1 MLDPV
6 LQVGTGESLAPKY
19 GTDNP
24 MSEDNLKSIVKMM
37 SILDCFS
44 TIERK
49 LSVAEIAKRTNMPRG
64 TAHRIIRTMRELG
77 LMEQERQRDQYRL
90 GMKLFELGTTVLA
103 NMDLHREAQ
112 SSVESLTRVSGEI
125 VHLSVF
131 DGINSTVI
139 NRTDPEGKRVNTL
152 FVLESSPAHAT
163 SSGKV
168 ALAFQP
174 QAAIDKFLSLGL
186 RRIAPNTITDA
197 GLLLAE
203 LETIRANGYAID
215 NEELTPGTKCVG
227 APIRN
232 SSGRVF
238 AAISVSGP
246 SRRFTPERIEAFSGL
261 VKHYAEAISA
271 QLGYRPHEQE
281 EAEKVPP
288 VPAAARHRT
297 A

>member
-1 MLDPV
+1 
-6 LQVGTGESLAPKY
+6 
-19 GTDNP
+19 
-24 MSEDNLKSIVKMM
+24 MSQDNLKSVVKMM

-44 TIERK
+44 TLDRK

-64 TAHRIIRTMRELG
+64 TAHRIIRTMRDLG

-112 SSVESLTRVSGEI
+112 SSVESLSRVSGET

-139 NRTDPEGKRVNTL
+139 NRTDPDGKRVNTV

-163 SSGKV
+163 SSGKA
-168 ALAFQP
+168 ALAFQAQP
-174 QAAIDKFLSLGL
+174 AIDKFLSLGL
-186 RRIAPNTITDA
+186 RRISPNTITDPKV
-197 GLLLAE
+197 LLAE
-203 LETIRANGYAID
+203 LETVRANGYAID

-232 SSGRVF
+232 ASGRVF

-246 SRRFTPERIEAFSGL
+246 ARRFTPERVGTFSDF

-271 QLGYRPHEQE
+271 QLGYWPLEHETKKPKGSTRRRS
-281 EAEKVPP
+281 EAPQSATQKS
-288 VPAAARHRT
+288 R
-297 A
+297 

>member
-1 MLDPV
+1 
-6 LQVGTGESLAPKY
+6 
-19 GTDNP
+19 
-24 MSEDNLKSIVKMM
+24 MSQDNLKSVVKMM

-44 TIERK
+44 TLDRK

-64 TAHRIIRTMRELG
+64 TAHRIIRTMRDLG

-112 SSVESLTRVSGEI
+112 SSVESLSRVSGET

-139 NRTDPEGKRVNTL
+139 NRTDPDGKRVNTV

-163 SSGKV
+163 SSGKA
-168 ALAFQP
+168 ALAFQTQP
-174 QAAIDKFLSLGL
+174 AIDKFLSLGL
-186 RRIAPNTITDA
+186 RRISPNTITDPKV
-197 GLLLAE
+197 LLAE
-203 LETIRANGYAID
+203 LETVRANGYAID

-232 SSGRVF
+232 ASGRVF

-246 SRRFTPERIEAFSGL
+246 ARRFTPERVGTFSDF

-271 QLGYRPHEQE
+271 QLGYWPLEHETKKPKGSSRRRS
-281 EAEKVPP
+281 EAPQSATQKS
-288 VPAAARHRT
+288 R
-297 A
+297 

>member
-1 MLDPV
+1 
-6 LQVGTGESLAPKY
+6 
-19 GTDNP
+19 
-24 MSEDNLKSIVKMM
+24 MSQDSLKSIVKMM

-44 TIERK
+44 TLERK
-49 LSVAEIAKRTNMPRG
+49 LSVAEIAKRTDMPRG

-90 GMKLFELGTTVLA
+90 GMKLFEMGTTVLA
-103 NMDLHREAQ
+103 NMDLHREAK

-131 DGINSTVI
+131 DGVNSTVI

-168 ALAFQP
+168 ALAFQ
-174 QAAIDKFLSLGL
+174 QQQAIDKFLSLGL
-186 RRIAPNTITDA
+186 RRISPNTITDPKV
-197 GLLLAE
+197 LLAE
-203 LETIRANGYAID
+203 LAAIRTNGFAID

-232 SSGRVF
+232 ASGRVF

-246 SRRFTPERIEAFSGL
+246 ARRFTPDRIEAFSDL
-261 VKHYAEAISA
+261 VKHYSDAISA

-288 VPAAARHRT
+288 VAAPKRTSTAARKAPAAAKRKT
-297 A
+297 AVASKK

>member
-1 MLDPV
+1 
-6 LQVGTGESLAPKY
+6 
-19 GTDNP
+19 
-24 MSEDNLKSIVKMM
+24 MSQDNLKSVVKMM

-44 TIERK
+44 TLERK
-49 LSVAEIAKRTNMPRG
+49 LSVVEIAKKTNIPRG
-64 TAHRIIRTMRELG
+64 TTHRIIRTMRDIG
-77 LMEQERQRDQYRL
+77 LIEQERQRDQYRL

-163 SSGKV
+163 SSGKA
-168 ALAFQP
+168 ALAFQAQP
-174 QAAIDKFLSLGL
+174 AIDKFLSLGL
-186 RRIAPNTITDA
+186 RRVSPNTITDPKV
-197 GLLLAE
+197 LLSE
-203 LETIRANGYAID
+203 LEAIRANGYSVD

-232 SSGRVF
+232 ASGRVF

-246 SRRFTPERIEAFSGL
+246 ARRFTPERIKAFSDL
-261 VKHYAEAISA
+261 VKHYAESVSA
-271 QLGYRPHEQE
+271 QLGHRPHEQE
-281 EAEKVPP
+281 EAGKLPP
-288 VPAAARHRT
+288 VAAPKRSISQRKSPLAKINRT
-297 A
+297 GTRPKR

>member
-1 MLDPV
+1 
-6 LQVGTGESLAPKY
+6 
-19 GTDNP
+19 
-24 MSEDNLKSIVKMM
+24 MSQDNLKSIVKMM

-44 TIERK
+44 TLERK

-64 TAHRIIRTMRELG
+64 TAHRIIRTMRDLG

-103 NMDLHREAQ
+103 NMDLQREAQ

-168 ALAFQP
+168 ALAFQS
-174 QAAIDKFLSLGL
+174 QATLDRFLALGL
-186 RRIAPNTITDA
+186 RRISPNTITDPRV
-197 GLLLAE
+197 LLEE
-203 LETIRANGYAID
+203 LQTIRANGYAVD

-227 APIRN
+227 APIR
-232 SSGRVF
+232 SASGRVF

-246 SRRFTPERIEAFSGL
+246 ARRFAPERIEAFADL

-288 VPAAARHRT
+288 VATPKRPATRRNSVSPDA
-297 A
+297 

>member
-1 MLDPV
+1 
-6 LQVGTGESLAPKY
+6 
-19 GTDNP
+19 
-24 MSEDNLKSIVKMM
+24 MSQDNLKSIVKMM

-44 TIERK
+44 SLERK

-64 TAHRIIRTMRELG
+64 TAHRIIRTMRDVG

-131 DGINSTVI
+131 DGIHSTVI

-163 SSGKV
+163 SSGKA

-186 RRIAPNTITDA
+186 RRISPNTITDPQV
-197 GLLLAE
+197 LLAE
-203 LETIRANGYAID
+203 LESIRANGYALD

-232 SSGRVF
+232 ASGRVF

-246 SRRFTPERIEAFSGL
+246 ARRFTPERIEAFSDL
-261 VKHYAEAISA
+261 VMHYAEAISA

-281 EAEKVPP
+281 EAERIPP
-288 VPAAARHRT
+288 VAPPRRSPVRRKAT
-297 A
+297 LQQES

>member
-1 MLDPV
+1 
-6 LQVGTGESLAPKY
+6 
-19 GTDNP
+19 
-24 MSEDNLKSIVKMM
+24 MSQDSLKSIVKMM

-44 TIERK
+44 TLERK

-90 GMKLFELGTTVLA
+90 GMKLFEMGTTVLA
-103 NMDLHREAQ
+103 SMDLHREAQ
-112 SSVESLTRVSGEI
+112 SSVESLTRVSGET

-131 DGINSTVI
+131 DGVNSTVI

-163 SSGKV
+163 SSGKA
-168 ALAFQP
+168 ALAFQ
-174 QAAIDKFLSLGL
+174 ADHTIEKFLSLGL
-186 RRIAPNTITDA
+186 RRISPNTITDPKV
-197 GLLLAE
+197 LLAE
-203 LETIRANGYAID
+203 LDTIRARGFATD

-232 SSGRVF
+232 ASGRVF
-238 AAISVSGP
+238 AAISVSGQA
-246 SRRFTPERIEAFSGL
+246 RRFTPERVEAFSDL
-261 VKHYAEAISA
+261 VKHYADAISA
-271 QLGYRPHEQE
+271 QLGYRPNEQE

-288 VPAAARHRT
+288 VDAPRRAPAKRSRSAAAK

>member
-1 MLDPV
+1 
-6 LQVGTGESLAPKY
+6 
-19 GTDNP
+19 
-24 MSEDNLKSIVKMM
+24 MSQDNLKSVVKMM

-44 TIERK
+44 TLDRK

-64 TAHRIIRTMRELG
+64 TAHRIIRTMRDLG

-112 SSVESLTRVSGEI
+112 SSVESLSRVSGET

-139 NRTDPEGKRVNTL
+139 NRTDPDGKRVNTV

-163 SSGKV
+163 SSGKA
-168 ALAFQP
+168 ALAFQAQP
-174 QAAIDKFLSLGL
+174 AIDKFLSLGL
-186 RRIAPNTITDA
+186 RRISPNTITDPKV
-197 GLLLAE
+197 LLAE
-203 LETIRANGYAID
+203 LETVRANGYAID
-215 NEELTPGTKCVG
+215 TEELTPGTKCVG

-232 SSGRVF
+232 ASGRVF

-246 SRRFTPERIEAFSGL
+246 ARRFTPERVGTFSDF

-271 QLGYRPHEQE
+271 QLGYWPLEHETKKPKGSSRRRS
-281 EAEKVPP
+281 EAPQSATQKS
-288 VPAAARHRT
+288 R
-297 A
+297 